1 MHFVKVRCE
10 PQRFGTFPVHL
21 LPTLSIF
28 PHVMP
33 RSSSSDTLQKSF
45 LIVTQTAVGCAL
57 GLLIAGKIGRP
68 AQKTTAA
75 SLLGVGA
82 LLALPA
88 LIDMVTH
95 AVNGPGSERGERRRL
110 DSIRRDPGIPDDF
123 EIF

>member
-1 MHFVKVRCE
+1 MARTH
-10 PQRFGTFPVHL
+10 
-21 LPTLSIF
+21 
-28 PHVMP
+28 
-33 RSSSSDTLQKSF
+33 SSENLQKSF

-57 GLLIAGKIGRP
+57 GLLLAGKIGRP

-88 LIDMVTH
+88 LID
-95 AVNGPGSERGERRRL
+95 AVAKAVSGPGSERGERRRL
-110 DSIRRDPGIPDDF
+110 DSIRTDSGLPDDV